1 MLKRLDISNYALIEN
16 VNLLLKP
23 GFTVITGETGAGK
36 SILIKALYLL
46 LGDRVDM
53 AVLKNADKKCI
64 LEAEFDISKLSL
76 QPYFEAHELDYDTTC
91 ILRRE
96 ITAGGKTRAFIND
109 TPVQLS
115 QLKTLGDQL
124 ISIHSQHQTLSI
136 LENSFQLDVIDYFAG
151 IEKETASYKK
161 LFKTYRENVNLL
173 TSLKLKEQ
181 ENRKEKDYLSF
192 LWTELDEANLEK
204 LNFEELKL
212 RFLKIENGEKIRH
225 SLEFAKAVFDHE
237 QQAPIV
243 GIKRL
248 IDTIDELTK
257 FGGNFNEISTRLH
270 SIKIE
275 LEDLEQEITNLEEED
290 YSSIEEIEFVRE
302 KIEKI
307 NALLFKHNLTDE
319 KQLIELKSTLST
331 KLADIVNS
339 EDLIEKISA
348 ELQVSKKEIL
358 QKAAEISEK
367 RKAVKS
373 HLEKE
378 VHRRLTNLGM
388 PNAALEI
395 QLNPKEKPSE
405 TGMDDIE
412 FLAKTNLGG
421 QFSPLKKVASGGEL
435 SRLMLAIMSILS
447 EKKNLPTLL
456 FDEIDTGVSG
466 EIANK
471 IALEFDSMG
480 KQIQVIAITHLPQV
494 AAKGKTHLHVSK
506 ESSNEKTI
514 TFVKELI
521 ESQRIDVLASM
532 ISGEEITEAAK
543 KNALHLLTN
552 N

>member
-1 MLKRLDISNYALIEN
+1 
-16 VNLLLKP
+16 
-23 GFTVITGETGAGK
+23 
-36 SILIKALYLL
+36 
-46 LGDRVDM
+46 
-53 AVLKNADKKCI
+53 
-64 LEAEFDISKLSL
+64 
-76 QPYFEAHELDYDTTC
+76 
-91 ILRRE
+91 
-96 ITAGGKTRAFIND
+96 
-109 TPVQLS
+109 
-115 QLKTLGDQL
+115 
-124 ISIHSQHQTLSI
+124 
-136 LENSFQLDVIDYFAG
+136 
-151 IEKETASYKK
+151 
-161 LFKTYRENVNLL
+161 LL

-192 LWTELDEANLEK
+192 LWTELDEAQLEK
-204 LNFEELKL
+204 LNFEDLKL

-237 QQAPIV
+237 HQAPIV

-248 IDTIDELTK
+248 IDTFDELTK

-290 YSSIEEIEFVRE
+290 YSSSEEIEFVRE

-339 EDLIEKISA
+339 EDLIEKISS

-405 TGMDDIE
+405 TGMDEIE